1 MSENQKSNCSHVR
14 IELDNLSPAQGK
26 PFNDESDM
34 RRMGKKQEFRVGLPL
49 SLNVK
54 FCFRRN
60 DLNAVSEKSP
70 PVLDSCIHCGCSE
83 WMVVHSKVSHS
94 IVDSRNNR
102 D

>member
-1 MSENQKSNCSHVR
+1 MSENQKSNYSHVG

-34 RRMGKKQEFRVGLPL
+34 RRMGKKQEFQVDLPL

-60 DLNAVSEKSP
+60 DLNAVSEKFPS
-70 PVLDSCIHCGCSE
+70 VLDSCIHCGCSE
-83 WMVVHSKVSHS
+83 WTVLHSKVSHT
-94 IVDSRNNR
+94 IGNSRNNL
-102 D
+102 